1 MESYLSGL
9 FFLPLLVSLLLLI
22 LPKNLV
28 KPLVI
33 VAAVALSAMS
43 VIAFSNI
50 SGAQYITA
58 PDYTNNI
65 VFGLDVLLLC
75 FFGWVAIQ
83 RKSLWVGILS
93 VVQLAGLIYLFFNLS
108 HTQSAQL
115 MVDELSGFMFI
126 LINVISSIIAIFS
139 LKYIEQED
147 CSPFRRKY
155 FLSIIFWFI
164 AAMNLVVSAD
174 NLEYFFLFFELTT
187 LASYLLISFRKDEV
201 SEKNAVTAL
210 WMNQIGGVALLS
222 AIFYIHLNQLGDITF
237 TNLLANAGQQ
247 AILLPLAF
255 ISIAALIK
263 GAQMPFSK
271 WLLGAMVA
279 PTPVSALLHSSTMVK
294 IAPFVI
300 LRLSPALKDTSL
312 SMVIIGLTAF
322 VFVAAALG
330 ALAQDNF
337 KRILAHSTIA
347 LLALMIMMAALG
359 TPTTTIAALVLILFH
374 GISKS
379 MLFLNAGILEK
390 VFHMKETSDMDRLSE
405 TGPFTAMVMIIGF
418 MSLLLPPFGAF
429 IGKWLSIE
437 TLGSFAIESKLLGAL
452 TIVAVAFGGAI
463 LTLLYFKV
471 IGVLINR
478 SGETDKISFEKTGMI
493 YRATMYIL
501 LGIITFSIFG
511 LPWLLT
517 QYFSPVS
524 EATLQQAA
532 TVTSEGWNML
542 IGSVSLPIVPLA
554 IAFLMLPATLLT
566 AMFIRFKNVDRAKE
580 YMCGE
585 KVNYSFGSF
594 YFSTEV
600 ATPWFYSIGIAFF
613 LAMLMV
619 SLL

>member
-1 MESYLSGL
+1 
-9 FFLPLLVSLLLLI
+9 
-22 LPKNLV
+22 
-28 KPLVI
+28 
-33 VAAVALSAMS
+33 
-43 VIAFSNI
+43 
-50 SGAQYITA
+50 
-58 PDYTNNI
+58 
-65 VFGLDVLLLC
+65 
-75 FFGWVAIQ
+75 
-83 RKSLWVGILS
+83 
-93 VVQLAGLIYLFFNLS
+93 
-108 HTQSAQL
+108 
-115 MVDELSGFMFI
+115 
-126 LINVISSIIAIFS
+126 
-139 LKYIEQED
+139 
-147 CSPFRRKY
+147 
-155 FLSIIFWFI
+155 
-164 AAMNLVVSAD
+164 
-174 NLEYFFLFFELTT
+174 
-187 LASYLLISFRKDEV
+187 
-201 SEKNAVTAL
+201 
-210 WMNQIGGVALLS
+210 
-222 AIFYIHLNQLGDITF
+222 
-237 TNLLANAGQQ
+237 
-247 AILLPLAF
+247 
-255 ISIAALIK
+255 
-263 GAQMPFSK
+263 
-271 WLLGAMVA
+271 
-279 PTPVSALLHSSTMVK
+279 
-294 IAPFVI
+294 
-300 LRLSPALKDTSL
+300 
-312 SMVIIGLTAF
+312 
-322 VFVAAALG
+322 
-330 ALAQDNF
+330 
-337 KRILAHSTIA
+337 
-347 LLALMIMMAALG
+347 MMAALG